1 MNLRSVSGAVL
12 AVLALTSCA
21 AKSST
26 RVTTSSVVQA
36 PPAQTNLLTPTGW
49 DLLLPPSVMT
59 RPRLSAQQSLRVAS
73 ANRRSAGWVVLN
85 QTSFLLPDRRA
96 GATYVM
102 RASVKTSGV
111 DSRLTTELR
120 LNYGGGSYEFFPG
133 GVVSSGQFVGPLPGT
148 TNGWST
154 VQVTATASKPLVS
167 IEAFPLTT
175 DRPVRF
181 SGTAEI
187 RHVTLRYAGNY
198 P

>member
-1 MNLRSVSGAVL
+1 MTLRPVCGAVL

-26 RVTTSSVVQA
+26 RVTTSSVIEASAV
-36 PPAQTNLLTPTGW
+36 QTNLLTPTGW
-49 DLLLPPSVMT
+49 NLLLPPDVVT
-59 RPRLSAQQSLRVAS
+59 RPTLSAQQSLRVAS
-73 ANRRSAGWVVLN
+73 VNPGSTGWVVLS
-85 QTSFLLPDRRA
+85 QTSLLLPDRRA

-111 DSRLTTELR
+111 RTPLTTELR
-120 LNYGGGSYEFFPG
+120 LNYRGGSYEFFPG
-133 GVVSSGQFVGPLPGT
+133 GVVRSGQFIGAIPGT
-148 TNGWST
+148 TSDWAT
-154 VQVTATASKPLVS
+154 VQVSATASKPLVS
-167 IEAFPLTT
+167 VEAFPLTT

-187 RHVTLRYAGNY
+187 RDVTLRYAGNY